1 MKSGSEYIRH
11 SMSESILSKLQT
23 VESAGGLY
31 LGKFHHTLV
40 KV

>member
-1 MKSGSEYIRH
+1 MKNGSEYIRH

-23 VESAGGLY
+23 VETAERLY
-31 LGKFHHTLV
+31 LGKFHDTLV